1 MTTNNELSLSNYIRD
16 FEKVSRVSNIIS
28 QVCELQRLPSLAT
41 LLLNKWA
48 KTVLDCQDYGEE
60 AFVMARI
67 RFVNFLKSG
76 TFASENSPLVLFLID
91 ALWLIY

>member
-1 MTTNNELSLSNYIRD
+1 MSSNDNILKNYIKD
-16 FEKVSRVSNIIS
+16 FEKVSKVSNIIS
-28 QVCELQRLPSLAT
+28 QVCELQRLPSLET

-48 KTVLDCQDYGEE
+48 KIVLDSQDYGEE

-76 TFASENSPLVLFLID
+76 TFDSENSPLVLFLIST
-91 ALWLIY
+91 LWLIY

>member
-1 MTTNNELSLSNYIRD
+1 MSSNDNILKNYIQD
-16 FEKVSRVSNIIS
+16 FEKVSKVSNIIS

>member
-1 MTTNNELSLSNYIRD
+1 MTQNNPLKNYIAD
-16 FEKVSRVSNIIS
+16 FEKVCKVSNVIS
-28 QVCELQRLPSLAT
+28 QVCELQRLPALET

-76 TFASENSPLVLFLID
+76 TFASEKSSLVLFLID
-91 ALWLIY
+91 SLWIIY

>member
-1 MTTNNELSLSNYIRD
+1 MTQDNILSNYIRD
-16 FEKVSRVSNIIS
+16 FEKVSKVSNIIS
-28 QVCELQRLPSLAT
+28 QVCELQRLPALEK

-76 TFASENSPLVLFLID
+76 TFSGENSPLVLFLIST
-91 ALWLIY
+91 LWLIY